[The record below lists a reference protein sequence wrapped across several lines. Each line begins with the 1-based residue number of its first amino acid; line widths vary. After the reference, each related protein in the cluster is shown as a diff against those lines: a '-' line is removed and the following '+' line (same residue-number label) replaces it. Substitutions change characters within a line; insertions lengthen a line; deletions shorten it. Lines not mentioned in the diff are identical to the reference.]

1 VAGIAVIPDQFP
13 LLGVHRD
20 HGLVPLLEPSDAA
33 IDVPELGVA
42 IGMVAP
48 LLGLAIGR
56 EAIADLLEQARDGVM
71 ADVMA
76 EGHQCFG
83 QVASALGGPEQGCFG
98 VPTGVGFEERVEVV
112 EEFGVAIGE
121 ARPSGSWPAGAL
133 GGRFG
138 PGMVEFGEA
147 GSNGGAREPGRLGDG
162 GGTPQPMAWASAAAQ
177 RRVTRS
183 SMRGAR
189 A

>member
-1 VAGIAVIPDQFP
+1 
-13 LLGVHRD
+13 
-20 HGLVPLLEPSDAA
+20 
-33 IDVPELGVA
+33 VA
-42 IGMVAP
+42 I
-48 LLGLAIGR
+48 
-56 EAIADLLEQARDGVM
+56 
-71 ADVMA
+71 
-76 EGHQCFG
+76 
-83 QVASALGGPEQGCFG
+83 ALGGPEQGCFG

-162 GGTPQPMAWASAAAQ
+162 GGAPSAEGVGFGGGPASRDAL
-177 RRVTRS
+177 VHEGGESLILRS
-183 SMRGAR
+183 QYGYSFFGDHVPHFVQ
-189 A
+189 